1 MIVHLDTSALIA
13 ALSGPRDAFDDL
25 HALVEQGHRL
35 NMSSPVLYEW
45 LRGPRTTQELDAQEQ
60 LLPSAAIVPFDAE
73 ASARAAMIYSG
84 LGRSRGRASDIAI
97 AACALL
103 HEAVIWTL
111 NEEDFRD
118 IPGLEF
124 V

>member
-1 MIVHLDTSALIA
+1 MIVHVDTSALIA

-25 HALVEQGHRL
+25 RALVEQGHRL
-35 NMSSPVLYEW
+35 NMSSPVFYEW
-45 LRGPRTTQELDAQEQ
+45 LRGPRTTGELDAQEQ
-60 LLPSAAIVPFDAE
+60 LFPSAAIVPFDAE
-73 ASARAAMIYSG
+73 AAVRAAMIYG
-84 LGRSRGRASDIAI
+84 TLGRARGRASDIAI

-111 NEEDFRD
+111 NEDDFRD

>member
-118 IPGLEF
+118 VPGLEF